1 MRKEWENYAR
11 LAQRYKQKEDLKL
24 FENISS
30 DSLVAGL
37 RRSIKLIETDG
48 AAMAYVASDIAPNI
62 YEGFVNLCAQHGV
75 PVTEVPSKSALGK
88 ACRIDVDAAVVTIRK

>member
-1 MRKEWENYAR
+1 MGI
-11 LAQRYKQKEDLKL
+11 LCPFGTTVQTKEDLKL

-37 RRSIKLIETDG
+37 RRSIKLIEADG
-48 AAMAYVASDIAPNI
+48 AEMAYVASDIAPNI
-62 YEGFVNLCAQHGV
+62 HEGFVNLCAQHGV

>member
-1 MRKEWENYAR
+1 MREEWENYAY
-11 LAQRYKQKEDLKL
+11 LNKTIQTKEDLKL

-30 DSLVAGL
+30 DSLVVGL
-37 RRSIKLIETDG
+37 RRSIKLVESSG
-48 AAMAYVASDIAPNI
+48 AKMAYVASDIAPNI

-88 ACRIDVDAAVVTIRK
+88 ACHIDVDAAVVTIRK